1 MLPNAA
7 RGAPARARANVA
19 DPPNSSPASPL
30 PLRTEPIVMLP
41 ATTERRAPLSW
52 HKPPARDCVRLAR
65 WNSSGLITTAGA
77 HLTECGL
84 KRSVD
89 SIDSSSPMTNP
100 LYIPP
105 ALPVD
110 RPGPSQSFKPSHAP
124 ADPALLALLLGYWL
138 AADALATRLIASRC
152 WCSPSRVEV
161 RTGHRDRPCSS
172 SVACAPVGPIIG
184 RHGYRHHAPP
194 IPVPAGCGPGRWPCP
209 GGGSDLDS
217 GVFDEGHRRLS
228 HSCASA

>member
-1 MLPNAA
+1 
-7 RGAPARARANVA
+7 
-19 DPPNSSPASPL
+19 
-30 PLRTEPIVMLP
+30 
-41 ATTERRAPLSW
+41 
-52 HKPPARDCVRLAR
+52 
-65 WNSSGLITTAGA
+65 
-77 HLTECGL
+77 
-84 KRSVD
+84 
-89 SIDSSSPMTNP
+89 MTNP

-172 SVACAPVGPIIG
+172 SVACAPVGAAASPQAKPLLRLGLDQSIKTV
-184 RHGYRHHAPP
+184 AN
-194 IPVPAGCGPGRWPCP
+194 VCP
-209 GGGSDLDS
+209 
-217 GVFDEGHRRLS
+217 
-228 HSCASA
+228 

>member
-1 MLPNAA
+1 
-7 RGAPARARANVA
+7 
-19 DPPNSSPASPL
+19 
-30 PLRTEPIVMLP
+30 
-41 ATTERRAPLSW
+41 
-52 HKPPARDCVRLAR
+52 
-65 WNSSGLITTAGA
+65 
-77 HLTECGL
+77 
-84 KRSVD
+84 
-89 SIDSSSPMTNP
+89 MTNP

-161 RTGHRDRPCSS
+161 RTGHRDRPSSS

-194 IPVPAGCGPGRWPCP
+194 TLFLLAAALAAGLALAEDRIWIQEFLTKATAG
-209 GGGSDLDS
+209 
-217 GVFDEGHRRLS
+217 
-228 HSCASA
+228 